1 MHADYIANPLYDNN
15 PFIEALPPMLSGK
28 DLIRALAVIPP
39 YSDSDR
45 DRSTGE
51 RLQLLSS
58 LYEFYQPLSMTVDL
72 YCEIHTAMQHCYGQY
87 SVQSEAATF
96 QNGYSLMHGNA
107 LAASIGGGN
116 SFSVVGVSGLGKSTA
131 LQRVLSL
138 YPQVIEHTEYHGQ
151 KFYCHQIPYLVVQ
164 TPHDA
169 SIKALILDIY
179 LQIDSLIG
187 TTYQKDALS
196 RRLSIDVLVSQLN
209 QIVRVNHIGLLVI
222 DELQNI
228 AYRKSDGGIRN
239 ILATHPTAHIIRE
252 VYTGT
257 TYQGRR
263 ELDKLLHTVQA
274 GDTIV
279 FDSVSRM
286 SRNADEGCQLYE
298 DLYAQNVTLCFL
310 KEPHINTE
318 TYRQTIQ
325 RQISTQLKTGNAAT
339 DSFVS
344 SVIAALNQYT
354 VDLAKEQIRLAFAQA
369 QKEVDDL
376 HQRTREGM
384 LTAKLNGKQI
394 GQERGRKLVVKK
406 AAACKDAIKKYSKD
420 FDGTLSDADCIKLI
434 GIARNTYYKYKG
446 ELRSTL

>member
-1 MHADYIANPLYDNN
+1 MQVLQQEFRAARRTTGLVYDRLPNDREFSLLLHGLWHYQYTQYATDLTPELSNWLYRKTQGIPDILAKLLYNAQKQAILDGREKLDSEVFESAFLRNLGMVSEYIS
-15 PFIEALPPMLSGK
+15 ELSAK
-28 DLIRALAVIPP
+28 
-39 YSDSDR
+39 
-45 DRSTGE
+45 
-51 RLQLLSS
+51 
-58 LYEFYQPLSMTVDL
+58 
-72 YCEIHTAMQHCYGQY
+72 
-87 SVQSEAATF
+87 
-96 QNGYSLMHGNA
+96 
-107 LAASIGGGN
+107 
-116 SFSVVGVSGLGKSTA
+116 SVVKRQAKTTPDVS
-131 LQRVLSL
+131 
-138 YPQVIEHTEYHGQ
+138 
-151 KFYCHQIPYLVVQ
+151 
-164 TPHDA
+164 A
-169 SIKALILDIY
+169 SA
-179 LQIDSLIG
+179 
-187 TTYQKDALS
+187 
-196 RRLSIDVLVSQLN
+196 V
-209 QIVRVNHIGLLVI
+209 
-222 DELQNI
+222 
-228 AYRKSDGGIRN
+228 
-239 ILATHPTAHIIRE
+239 TAHIIRE

-257 TYQGRR
+257 TYQGRK
-263 ELDKLLHTVQA
+263 ELDKLLHIVQP

-298 DLYAQNVTLCFL
+298 NLYTQNVTLCFL

-325 RQISTQLKTGNAAT
+325 RQISTQPETGNAAT

-434 GIARNTYYKYKG
+434 GIARNTYYKYKR
-446 ELRSTL
+446 ELRETISL